1 MIKYSL
7 LKELTPLPSIAYD
20 WLSEM
25 LYVAGWVQ
33 DSVDDDGDFEF
44 VIMRK
49 LLTDGIQGDF
59 EIIFNHTYETVEED
73 HQLTVNPLS
82 GLV

>member
-1 MIKYSL
+1 MVKYLL
-7 LKELTPLPSIAYD
+7 LKELTLFTPSIAYD

-25 LYVAGWVQ
+25 LYVSGWVEES
-33 DSVDDDGDFEF
+33 DYDGGYEF
-44 VIMRK
+44 FIMRK
-49 LLTDGIQGDF
+49 LVIDGTQGDF
-59 EIIFNHTYETVEED
+59 EILNHTSQTVEKR

>member
-1 MIKYSL
+1 MVKYSL

-25 LYVAGWVQ
+25 LYVSGWIQ
-33 DSVDDDGDFEF
+33 ESDDDDDGDLGF

-49 LLTDGIQGDF
+49 LVTDGTQGDF
-59 EIIFNHTYETVEED
+59 EIIFNLASQAMEED
-73 HQLTVNPLS
+73 HRLTVNPLS
-82 GLV
+82 G

>member
-1 MIKYSL
+1 MIKYLL

-25 LYVAGWVQ
+25 LYVSGLVQ
-33 DSVDDDGDFEF
+33 KNARDDDGDLEF

-49 LLTDGIQGDF
+49 LVTDGTQGDF
-59 EIIFNHTYETVEED
+59 EIIFDHTYQTD

>member
-1 MIKYSL
+1 MVKYPL

-25 LYVAGWVQ
+25 LYVSGWIQ
-33 DSVDDDGDFEF
+33 ESVDDGDLEF

-49 LLTDGIQGDF
+49 LVIDGTQGDF
-59 EIIFNHTYETVEED
+59 EIIFNHTYQTVED
-73 HQLTVNPLS
+73 YQLTVNPLS

>member
-7 LKELTPLPSIAYD
+7 LKELTLLPSIVYD

-25 LYVAGWVQ
+25 LYVSGWVQ
-33 DSVDDDGDFEF
+33 DSVDDEDVEF

-49 LLTDGIQGDF
+49 LVTDGTQGDF
-59 EIIFNHTYETVEED
+59 EIIFNHTYQTVKEE

>member
-1 MIKYSL
+1 MVKYSL

-25 LYVAGWVQ
+25 LYVSGWVQ
-33 DSVDDDGDFEF
+33 ESVDDGDFGF

-49 LLTDGIQGDF
+49 LVTDGTQSDF
-59 EIIFNHTYETVEED
+59 EIIVNLISQAVKED